1 MPKEKL
7 RIIVVDDEP
16 HQIETVCRGLFLHGY
31 ECRGAGSV
39 DEALGMLES
48 NGTFHLLLTDLTM
61 PRRSGV
67 TLIEAVQERYPD
79 LPIVVFTGLVSTDE
93 VAAVQSRGIPVLQKP
108 FEPDTLISV
117 IEQNIK

>member
-1 MPKEKL
+1 MSEEKR

-31 ECRGAGSV
+31 ECCGAGSA

-61 PRRSGV
+61 PKRSGLA
-67 TLIEAVQERYPD
+67 LIDAVQERHPN
-79 LPIVVFTGLVSTDE
+79 LPIVVFTGLVSTEE
-93 VAAVQSRGIPVLQKP
+93 VAAVQRRGIPILQKP
-108 FEPDTLISV
+108 FEPDTLIS
-117 IEQNIK
+117 IIRQNLS